1 MSKAFFSNSLLGIGT
16 LMLTIFAGMELTGW
30 HSDPLLPA
38 LAALAI
44 ACTAILDR
52 LGKDHAVK

>member
-16 LMLTIFAGMELTGW
+16 LMLIAFAVMELAGW
-30 HSDPLLPA
+30 HSDPILPA

-44 ACTAILDR
+44 SCTAILDR
-52 LGKDHAVK
+52 VGKGQPVK

>member
-16 LMLTIFAGMELTGW
+16 LMLMIFAVMELAGW

-52 LGKDHAVK
+52 MDKGQPVK